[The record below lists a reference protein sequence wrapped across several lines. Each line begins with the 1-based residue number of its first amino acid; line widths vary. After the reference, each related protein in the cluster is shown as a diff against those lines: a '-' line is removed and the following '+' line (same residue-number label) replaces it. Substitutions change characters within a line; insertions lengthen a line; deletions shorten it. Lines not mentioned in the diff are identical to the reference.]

1 MACKVLGPSTIG
13 YWRSRTNCHK
23 SSCFGRTFPRRTV
36 VGSSSHDQPATSQRS
51 MDTLDLLLGSTDPS
65 PEDTFD
71 EVASASVADIVN
83 DQAKA
88 QTEQGAQTQGGVAE
102 AASQQQ
108 ADASTSAPGPEAL
121 LEAFL
126 ARKLTAKMLV
136 DAGKGQAQ
144 KWINDKLTP
153 KESLLASM
161 GAENHDFMTKP
172 FLSYGVLVVNL
183 AVYAAGLGV
192 RFSLGEASGE
202 DYFYMLAKVND
213 EIVQGEYYRLV
224 TSAFLHDS
232 FSHLML
238 NTYALYTVA
247 PEVEAVLGHWTF
259 LSVYLLSGLAGSAA
273 AFVFGDTITVGA
285 STCIFGLIGA
295 LGGYMWKNRA
305 LNQSSETL
313 VSIAGIA
320 AFSLAMG
327 WSNETTVGNLGHII
341 GGLTGMFLGWG
352 IGPTL
357 VEPTEQEL
365 QDQDNSKNQ
374 KAKIVTIQSQ
384 TFGDALS
391 SSSGK
396 PGKLRRK
403 VEPLGGIRQVS
414 ISASLLAGLVG
425 IVVTTVAQ
433 RVGHVPVARGL
444 GL

>member
-1 MACKVLGPSTIG
+1 
-13 YWRSRTNCHK
+13 
-23 SSCFGRTFPRRTV
+23 
-36 VGSSSHDQPATSQRS
+36 

-71 EVASASVADIVN
+71 EVASASVADIVIG
-83 DQAKA
+83 QPEA
-88 QTEQGAQTQGGVAE
+88 QTETEQSALTQGSVDE
-102 AASQQQ
+102 AASRQQ
-108 ADASTSAPGPEAL
+108 ANASTSAPDPEAL
-121 LEAFL
+121 LEALL

-161 GAENHDFMTKP
+161 GAEDHDFMTKP

-192 RFSLGEASGE
+192 RFSLGESSGE

-259 LSVYLLSGLAGSAA
+259 LSVYLLSGLAGSSA

-305 LNQSSETL
+305 VNQSSETL

-327 WSNETTVGNLGHII
+327 WSNETTVDNLGHIV
-341 GGLTGMFLGWG
+341 GGLVGIFLGWG
-352 IGPTL
+352 TGPTL
-357 VEPTEQEL
+357 VEPTKQEIR
-365 QDQDNSKNQ
+365 DQDNSKTQ

-384 TFGDALS
+384 SFGDALS
-391 SSSGK
+391 SSSEK
-396 PGKLRRK
+396 PGNLRRK